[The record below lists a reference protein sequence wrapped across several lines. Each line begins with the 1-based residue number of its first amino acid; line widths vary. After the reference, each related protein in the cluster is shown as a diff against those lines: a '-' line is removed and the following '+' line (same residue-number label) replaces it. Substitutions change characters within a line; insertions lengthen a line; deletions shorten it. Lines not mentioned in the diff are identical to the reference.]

1 MIELEIS
8 EGIATVTLS
17 RSPVNAMNDAWIE
30 RFQTILDTLS
40 ESHEWSV
47 LLLRSDLKIFSAGAD
62 LEQIRDRSEAPPP
75 VQAEVG
81 RRYQRLFS
89 RIEALPQVT
98 IVALHGAAMGGGLEL
113 ALACDLR
120 VATSSTRLSLPEVML
135 GLIPG
140 AGGTQR
146 LTALCGR
153 AVASRMILGAEIVSG
168 DEAQRIGLVQWVT
181 DEAQLQSEARSHA
194 VRIAALPAHAV
205 QAAKDCIREG
215 LPPLQDGFDREHEN
229 VIELLGTLATKSLVR
244 QFLEGRRNVRS
255 ED

>member
-1 MIELEIS
+1 MIDLEIS
-8 EGIATVTLS
+8 ERIATVTLS
-17 RSPVNAMNDAWIE
+17 RAPVNAMNDAWME
-30 RFQTILDTLS
+30 RFHEILDTLS

-47 LLLRSDLKIFSAGAD
+47 LLLRSGLKIFSAGAD

-89 RIEALPQVT
+89 RIEDLPQVT
-98 IVALHGAAMGGGLEL
+98 IAALHGAAVGGGLEL

-120 VATSSTRLSLPEVML
+120 VAARTTRLGLPEVML

-168 DEAQRIGLVQWVT
+168 GEAQRIGLVQWVT
-181 DEAQLQSEARSHA
+181 DEAQLEGEARSQA

-205 QAAKDCIREG
+205 RAAKDCISKAQ
-215 LPPLQDGFDREHEN
+215 LPLQAGFDREYEN
-229 VIELLGTLATKSLVR
+229 VLELLGTSATKLLVR
-244 QFLEGRRNVRS
+244 QFLQRR
-255 ED
+255 